1 VAIGAGACAIGAY
14 AQDELDQ
21 ILNIDGFD
29 ELVIYM
35 ATVGMLD

>member
-14 AQDELDQ
+14 DQTELDQ
-21 ILNIDGFD
+21 ILDIDGFD
-29 ELVIYM
+29 ELAIYM